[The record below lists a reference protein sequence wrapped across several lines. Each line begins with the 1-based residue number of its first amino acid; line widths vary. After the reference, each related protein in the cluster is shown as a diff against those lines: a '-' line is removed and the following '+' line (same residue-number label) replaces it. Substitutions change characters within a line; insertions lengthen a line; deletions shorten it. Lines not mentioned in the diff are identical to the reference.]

1 MPVPSEVASGEDV
14 TLTNSEPQGGD
25 PNDPPRNDPPRNDS
39 SDSNDSSGNPGATPE
54 DENPPRGELD
64 MLGKEHLSS
73 LFSSPMFVS
82 ISSSIVMPT
91 AFLFIQSYQHK
102 LETNLSL
109 HSSSPEAF
117 FCITKQD
124 LILKQLE
131 AGWPCGALTLAD
143 KTVLRLLMD
152 FEHENKAQI
161 MQDCLSIN
169 PDGTINGLETLKL
182 LSNLYRLVPDQGFM
196 YLIERISVIDKIYD
210 AVNYFGSFFG

>member
-1 MPVPSEVASGEDV
+1 MLVYFRTLIKQFLRTISPSIGI
-14 TLTNSEPQGGD
+14 LIGLIIN
-25 PNDPPRNDPPRNDS
+25 R
-39 SDSNDSSGNPGATPE
+39 
-54 DENPPRGELD
+54 
-64 MLGKEHLSS
+64 
-73 LFSSPMFVS
+73 
-82 ISSSIVMPT
+82 
-91 AFLFIQSYQHK
+91 YQKK
-102 LETNLSL
+102 LAMNLSL
-109 HSSSPEAF
+109 HFPSPEPF
-117 FCITKQD
+117 WWITQQD

-131 AGWPCGALTLAD
+131 AGWPCGALTLPA

>member
-54 DENPPRGELD
+54 YENPPRGELD

-117 FCITKQD
+117 FCITQQD

-131 AGWPCGALTLAD
+131 AGWPCGALTLPD

-182 LSNLYRLVPDQGFM
+182 LSNLHRLVPDQLGM
-196 YLIERISVIDKIYD
+196 YLIERISVIDKISD
-210 AVNYFGSFFG
+210 AVNFFGSFFG

>member
-1 MPVPSEVASGEDV
+1 MLVYFRTLIKQFLRTISPSIGI
-14 TLTNSEPQGGD
+14 LIG
-25 PNDPPRNDPPRNDS
+25 
-39 SDSNDSSGNPGATPE
+39 
-54 DENPPRGELD
+54 L
-64 MLGKEHLSS
+64 M
-73 LFSSPMFVS
+73 S
-82 ISSSIVMPT
+82 INR
-91 AFLFIQSYQHK
+91 YQEK
-102 LETNLSL
+102 LATNLSL
-109 HSSSPEAF
+109 HFPSPEPF
-117 FCITKQD
+117 WWITQQD

-131 AGWPCGALTLAD
+131 AGWPCGALTLPD